1 MKHIFLTGDI
11 GCGKSTLIRRVLE
24 TAGSQITVAGGFL
37 TGFENNQR
45 FGPRKLY
52 MCNAKNFSD
61 PQFLRQPVFSQVYGG
76 QAAANLEAFGPPQ
89 IIRETFEDFG
99 VSLIE
104 AGLTTALNA
113 DKAAKKTVP
122 KVPLKNNNNGGSV
135 PVLIFDECGYMEAE
149 APLFRQAVIRSLD
162 SPVPILG
169 CHPTDTPAILAGSN
183 PCPSRHPADDCDT
196 AKQRPPGASPLRPAV
211 PLVTDNPFK
220 MAPHSGHKFYDFT
233 CLLNGGI
240 LFLMIFII

>member
-76 QAAANLEAFGPPQ
+76 QAAANLEAFSPPQ

-169 CHPTDTPAILAGSN
+169 VIRQTTRPSWLDQIRAHPDTLLMTVTPQNRYHL
-183 PCPSRHPADDCDT
+183 
-196 AKQRPPGASPLRPAV
+196 V
-211 PLVTDNPFK
+211 PLLC
-220 MAPHSGHKFYDFT
+220 G
-233 CLLNGGI
+233 LLCP
-240 LFLMIFII
+240 

>member
-76 QAAANLEAFGPPQ
+76 QAAANLEAFQP
-89 IIRETFEDFG
+89 T
-99 VSLIE
+99 S
-104 AGLTTALNA
+104 N
-113 DKAAKKTVP
+113 
-122 KVPLKNNNNGGSV
+122 
-135 PVLIFDECGYMEAE
+135 
-149 APLFRQAVIRSLD
+149 
-162 SPVPILG
+162 
-169 CHPTDTPAILAGSN
+169 HPGN
-183 PCPSRHPADDCDT
+183 
-196 AKQRPPGASPLRPAV
+196 LRG
-211 PLVTDNPFK
+211 FWR
-220 MAPHSGHKFYDFT
+220 
-233 CLLNGGI
+233 LLN
-240 LFLMIFII
+240 